1 MSRNTDFTAYFVA
14 KWKDGQFPKCKD
26 GNTIV
31 QYDQTSHAYDI
42 ASDDME
48 EFIEWVA
55 DTWQTDYEPRGF
67 WDEEEED
74 MIFECAQDYLDRRCI
89 NVRGV

>member
-55 DTWQTDYEPRGF
+55 DTWQTDYEPREE
-67 WDEEEED
+67 DEEAE
-74 MIFECAQDYLDRRCI
+74 DYLERRCI